1 MSALAAAVIAVA
13 AYALRSGGGS
23 VQCAEPAKTSD
34 LCRHNAAYIC
44 PVVFGPV
51 LYFDCFR
58 FERALTPSVGASFVN
73 GGGGAVVYLAELEL
87 LWR

>member
-1 MSALAAAVIAVA
+1 MSPSLSALAAAVIAIA

-23 VQCAEPAKTSD
+23 MQCAEPAKTSD

-44 PVVFGPV
+44 PIVLSPV

-58 FERALTPSVGASFVN
+58 FERSLPSVGASFVN
-73 GGGGAVVYLAELEL
+73 GGAV
-87 LWR
+87 